1 MRVGIWLSF
10 DMGLRGDYES
20 LYEWLDEHG
29 GEECGDSVA
38 YLKYDCQDNFP
49 ESLEEELRGAMEV
62 TKKTRVYVVW
72 RGTDGKPKGRFIIGK
87 RKSPP
92 WAGSGSSASESVPDE
107 S

>member
-72 RGTDGKPKGRFIIGK
+72 RRNRWQAKGAIHYWKAKVAAVGRL
-87 RKSPP
+87 R
-92 WAGSGSSASESVPDE
+92 
-107 S
+107 